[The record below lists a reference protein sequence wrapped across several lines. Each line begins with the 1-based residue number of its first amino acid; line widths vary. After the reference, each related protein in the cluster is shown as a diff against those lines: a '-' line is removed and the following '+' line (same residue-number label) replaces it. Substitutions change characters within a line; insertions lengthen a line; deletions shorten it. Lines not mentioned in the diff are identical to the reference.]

1 MLEELSRELV
11 AYAIIGIV
19 LVIGIPAIAISLR
32 NRRRQ
37 RLRRRGIKKYG
48 H

>member
-1 MLEELSRELV
+1 MFEDLSRELV
-11 AYAIIGIV
+11 AYAIIG
-19 LVIGIPAIAISLR
+19 VIALIAIPTIAITLR

-37 RLRRRGIKKYG
+37 KLRRRGIKTYG